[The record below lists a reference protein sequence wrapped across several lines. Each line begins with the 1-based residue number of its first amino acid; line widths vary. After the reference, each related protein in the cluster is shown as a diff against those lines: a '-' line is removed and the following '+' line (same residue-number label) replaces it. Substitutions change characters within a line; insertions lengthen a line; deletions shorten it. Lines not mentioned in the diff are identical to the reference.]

1 MKNLSIIVLTIVCV
15 LRSVSMSFAQDIS
28 KLLECSSP
36 ASLVEYKKWITN
48 NKIQPATVSANLNRQ
63 LPKLILGENHEC
75 IFDPILE
82 FGDNN
87 TIEYFSDRASH
98 PYKDDREGY
107 ASDLYILLRSRSKT
121 FSRINEF
128 QSTLKSLK
136 RTVSIEYFLEQ
147 HLQNL
152 EFRSQMELMKGIV
165 EQNILR
171 GQYAYEIPVLM
182 KTIYKEN
189 PVAYDK
195 YIAGMKVVPEEFTC
209 FKNETCP

>member
-1 MKNLSIIVLTIVCV
+1 MFAAVCILLNCGLSSAEDINNLLNCSH
-15 LRSVSMSFAQDIS
+15 SVSMGD
-28 KLLECSSP
+28 
-36 ASLVEYKKWITN
+36 YKKWITN
-48 NKIQPATVSANLNRQ
+48 NKIQPAMVSENLNLQ
-63 LPKLILGENHEC
+63 LPKLILGENNEC

-82 FGDNN
+82 FGDYK
-87 TIEYFSDRASH
+87 TIEHFAKRASH

-107 ASDLYILLRSRSKT
+107 ALDLHRLLQSRSKIY
-121 FSRINEF
+121 SNIDEF
-128 QSTLKSLK
+128 KLTLKTF
-136 RTVSIEYFLEQ
+136 RRPVSIEYFLEQ

-152 EFRSQMELMKGIV
+152 EFRSQMELMEGIV